1 MTTHNIAE
9 MQALIAAHADAD
21 TFTPCDATACAIGC
35 LSGGK
40 YSTATVTERFGIPEA
55 VQRIQEHLFD
65 RMSKADATQFMRDF
79 GAAVAVDGKDLSRVH
94 YEVLWRLL
102 GRFPKTTSTV
112 DACVVESRAIMRLL
126 ADGADPESLKDRA
139 DAARAAAAARTAEAA
154 ARTAARTAAQ
164 AMAAEAA
171 ARTAAEAAART
182 AAEAAAR
189 AAEAARTAAQA
200 ARAAA
205 RAAGMGSPELDHQR
219 RDLLEI
225 IANAPVREAA

>member
-21 TFTPCDATACAIGC
+21 TFTPRDAKACAIGC

-65 RMSKADATQFMRDF
+65 RMRKADATRFMLDF
-79 GAAVAVDGKDLSRVH
+79 GAAVAIDGKDLSRVH
-94 YEVLWRLL
+94 YEFLWRLL
-102 GRFPKTTSTV
+102 GRLPKTTQKV

-126 ADGADPESLKDRA
+126 ADGADHESLKDRA
-139 DAARAAAAARTAEAA
+139 EASKEAAPASKEASKEAALAAAWAARAV
-154 ARTAARTAAQ
+154 
-164 AMAAEAA
+164 
-171 ARTAAEAAART
+171 
-182 AAEAAAR
+182 AAAR
-189 AAEAARTAAQA
+189 AVE
-200 ARAAA
+200 
-205 RAAGMGSPELDHQR
+205 AAGMGLQELDHQR

-225 IANAPVREAA
+225 IATAPVREAA